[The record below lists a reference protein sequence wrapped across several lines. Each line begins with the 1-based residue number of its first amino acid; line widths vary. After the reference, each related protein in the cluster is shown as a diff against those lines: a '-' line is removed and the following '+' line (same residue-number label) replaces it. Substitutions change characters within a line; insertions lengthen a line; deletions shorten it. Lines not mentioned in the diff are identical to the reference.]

1 MRKDIFDTEEYLGK
15 PLYKVTKPK
24 NLRDVIKTRLKEFPD
39 NPVFL
44 VKEKKGGEY
53 VPISTE
59 KYDHDIDSLG
69 TALMHYVP
77 KGSRVAIL
85 SETRYEW
92 YTSYL
97 ATTNG
102 TGCVVPLDKELKAEE
117 IESMLNRA
125 EVDILIFSKS
135 KKDVVEEVYGKIPT
149 MKYWISMDDTD
160 DERFISYSK
169 FIKEGEDLLAGGDKT
184 FTETDIDPEEMT
196 VLLFTSGTTAKSKAV
211 MLCQRNICKNL
222 ISMFSML
229 YIDVDDVFFS
239 VLPLHHTYECTCGF
253 LGQVYRGT
261 TISVCEGLRY
271 IAQNLQEAKP
281 TCVLMVPVMLEMFYK
296 KIMKS
301 LNADPKKAKKLKTG
315 IKLSRF
321 LLKFKIDVR
330 KKLFKQIHDIFGG
343 RMRLIILG
351 GAPVNPEILTF
362 FQDMGFLCVQG
373 YGLTECAPILAL
385 NRDIAFKNQAAGL
398 PLPGCD
404 VKILNPDEDGIGE
417 FIAKGDNVFM
427 GYYKDPE
434 NTSAAL
440 DADGYYHTGDL
451 GYIDEDHFCIITGRK
466 KNVIIAK
473 NGKNVFPEEIEYLLS
488 LSPYVCE
495 SVISGVED
503 EARDDIIIKATI
515 FPEMEEVTAKIGE
528 DPSEDA
534 ITELLKEVVS
544 ETNEKLPNYK
554 KIKKVELRM
563 TEFEKNT
570 SKKIKRY

>member
-1 MRKDIFDTEEYLGK
+1 MRKDIYDTETYLGK

-24 NLRDVIKTRLKEFPD
+24 NLRDVIKTRLKDFPG

-44 VKEKKGGEY
+44 VKDKKGGEY

-92 YTSYL
+92 YTAYL

-102 TGCVVPLDKELKAEE
+102 TGCVVPLDKELKSEE

-125 EVDILIFSKS
+125 EVDILIFSKT
-135 KKDVVEEVYGKIPT
+135 KKDVVEAVYGKVPT
-149 MKYWISMDDTD
+149 IKYWISMDDTD

-261 TISVCEGLRY
+261 TIAVCEGLRY

-296 KIMKS
+296 KIMKGIT
-301 LNADPKKAKKLKTG
+301 ADPKKAKKLKTG
-315 IKLSRF
+315 IKLSKF

-434 NTSAAL
+434 NTAAAL

-488 LSPYVCE
+488 LSPVVCE

-503 EARDDIIIKATI
+503 KARDDIIIKATI
-515 FPEMEEVTAKIGE
+515 FPEMDEVTAKLGE
-528 DPSEDA
+528 DPSEDQ

-544 ETNEKLPNYK
+544 DVNEKLPNYK

>member
-1 MRKDIFDTEEYLGK
+1 MRKDIYDTETYLGK

-24 NLRDVIKTRLKEFPD
+24 NLRDVIKTRLKEFPG

-44 VKEKKGGEY
+44 VKDKKGGEY

-125 EVDILIFSKS
+125 EVDILIFSKT
-135 KKDVVEEVYGKIPT
+135 KKDVVEAVYGKIPT
-149 MKYWISMDDTD
+149 MKYWISMDDTE
-160 DERFISYSK
+160 DERFVSYSK
-169 FIKEGEDLLAGGDKT
+169 FIKEGEDLLASGDKT
-184 FTETDIDPEEMT
+184 FTETSIDPEEMT

-296 KIMKS
+296 KIMKGI
-301 LNADPKKAKKLKTG
+301 NADPKKAKKLKTG
-315 IKLSRF
+315 IKLSKF
-321 LLKFKIDVR
+321 LLKFGIDVR

-343 RMRLIILG
+343 RMILIILG

-515 FPEMEEVTAKIGE
+515 FPEMEEVTAKLGE

-534 ITELLKEVVS
+534 ITELLKDVVS
-544 ETNEKLPNYK
+544 ETSEKLPNYK

>member
-1 MRKDIFDTEEYLGK
+1 MRKDILDTETYLGK

-24 NLRDVIKTRLKEFPD
+24 NLRDVIKTRLKEFPG

-53 VPISTE
+53 IPISTE

-92 YTSYL
+92 YTAYL

-102 TGCVVPLDKELKAEE
+102 TGCVVPLDKELKSEE

-125 EVDILIFSKS
+125 EVDILIFSKT
-135 KKDVVEEVYGKIPT
+135 KKDVVEAVYGKIPT

-261 TISVCEGLRY
+261 TIAVCEGLRY

-296 KIMKS
+296 KIMKGIA
-301 LNADPKKAKKLKTG
+301 ADPKKAKKFKTG
-315 IKLSRF
+315 IKLSKF

-385 NRDIAFKNQAAGL
+385 NRDMAFKNQAAGL

-427 GYYKDPE
+427 GYYNDPE
-434 NTSAAL
+434 NTAAAL

-488 LSPYVCE
+488 LSPFVCE
-495 SVISGVED
+495 SFISDVED
-503 EARDDIIIKATI
+503 QARDDIIIKATI
-515 FPEMEEVTAKIGE
+515 FPEMDEVSAKLGE
-528 DPSEDA
+528 NPSEDQ

-544 ETNEKLPNYK
+544 DVNEKLPNYK